1 MTPNPVID
9 ANLVL
14 VILLALTMLATSRLA
29 GCIRLF
35 ALQSALLAL
44 LPVAAEAA
52 GGGRP
57 GLHAILIASMTV
69 GLKVFL
75 IPYVLLRILRTGEIH
90 REIEPSVGYAASV
103 LLGALVVIGSFGVAA
118 RLPMPVKP
126 MSDLLLPAAIA
137 TVFIGLII
145 LITRVKA
152 ITQVVGYLVVENGI
166 FLFGL
171 NVVRRAPLLF
181 ELGILLDVF
190 VGVFIMGIVV
200 YHIRREFD
208 HIDTHQL
215 DALKEP

>member
-90 REIEPSVGYAASV
+90 KEIEPSIGYAASV
-103 LLGALVVIGSFGVAA
+103 LLGTLVVIGSFGVAA

-137 TVFIGLII
+137 TVFIGLLI

-171 NVVRRAPLLF
+171 NVVKRAPLLF

-215 DALKEP
+215 DALREP